1 VLPTTQCT
9 AGRFADRSVR
19 RTASVGGCGAYRS
32 TMVDPP
38 PPPSPVTGDP
48 GPGSE
53 AAAEPGS
60 GQPPGPAGP
69 SAARRTRAILGLA
82 LAAVA
87 VAVLA
92 VVVGNRPAGSTATAS
107 PGAARPVGS
116 PLIALVDGS
125 GALVTVDGNGAS
137 TVLGS
142 GSGVSYGFPAW
153 SPDGSRVAA
162 VVYGSDDASIAVFP
176 VRRDDPRPSQPPAP
190 TIVYRSAAIP
200 PFYLYWT
207 PDGEHVSF
215 LATEADGLSLRV
227 APADGSAPLD
237 GGPGTVIRQG
247 APLYFDWL
255 GADRILV
262 HIGVGSAAFLGEV
275 GLDGATIGPTLDGSG
290 DFRPA
295 VAGAGARFIAWVRGS
310 APTATLVVAGRDGSA
325 EHTIPVFGPAA
336 IAFDPSG
343 GTVATNAGTVPS
355 QAALGF
361 PSGPLRLVDAA
372 SGTVR
377 TLVDGTIVGF
387 FWSPDGRT
395 IAALRLQAAGGGT
408 VADRTIVAAAAVAA
422 ASPVESSP
430 GPTPGSSVGAST
442 EPTPAPTGGSELHL
456 LFVDVA
462 GGAVRSDR
470 VVRLTS
476 HFINQFLPY
485 FDQYALSHRV
495 WSPDS
500 RSLLLPLVDATGRDR
515 LTAVPADSSEA
526 LHPYDGDIG
535 FWSP

>member
-1 VLPTTQCT
+1 
-9 AGRFADRSVR
+9 
-19 RTASVGGCGAYRS
+19 
-32 TMVDPP
+32 MVEP
-38 PPPSPVTGDP
+38 PPPSAPTGDP
-48 GPGSE
+48 DSVPEPVAGHGSD
-53 AAAEPGS
+53 
-60 GQPPGPAGP
+60 QPPGPLAPPWRPG
-69 SAARRTRAILGLA
+69 AHRTRSILGLA
-82 LAAVA
+82 LAAAA
-87 VAVLA
+87 VVVLA
-92 VVVGNRPAGSTATAS
+92 VVVGTRPAGSTATAS
-107 PGAARPVGS
+107 PGAGRSAGS

-125 GALVTVDGNGAS
+125 GALVAVDPGGAS
-137 TVLGS
+137 TVLGA
-142 GSGVSYGFPAW
+142 GSGVTYGFPAW

-162 VVYGSDDASIAVFP
+162 VVYSADEASIAIFP
-176 VRRDDPRPSQPPAP
+176 VRRGEPRPSQPPAP
-190 TIVYRSAAIP
+190 TIVYRSGAIP

-275 GLDGATIGPTLDGSG
+275 GLDGVAIGPTLDGSG

-295 VAGAGARFIAWVRGS
+295 VAGAGARFIAWVRGAAATS
-310 APTATLVVAGRDGSA
+310 TLVVAGRDGSA

-343 GTVATNAGTVPS
+343 ATVATNAGTEPS

-372 SGTVR
+372 TGTAR
-377 TLVDGTIVGF
+377 TLIDGTIVGF

-395 IAALRLQAAGGGT
+395 IAALRLQAAGSGGT
-408 VADRTIVAAAAVAA
+408 VADRSIVAAAAFAA
-422 ASPVESSP
+422 ASPVGSSSP
-430 GPTPGSSVGAST
+430 GPTPGPSVDAST
-442 EPTPAPTGGSELHL
+442 EPTPGPTGGSELHL

-462 GGAVRSDR
+462 DGTVRSDR

-500 RSLLLPLVDATGRDR
+500 RSLLIPLVDATGRDR
-515 LTAVPADSSEA
+515 LTALPADSGEA
-526 LHPYDGDIG
+526 PHPYDGDIG

>member
-1 VLPTTQCT
+1 MAPR
-9 AGRFADRSVR
+9 GRRRSLL
-19 RTASVGGCGAYRS
+19 
-32 TMVDPP
+32 
-38 PPPSPVTGDP
+38 
-48 GPGSE
+48 
-53 AAAEPGS
+53 
-60 GQPPGPAGP
+60 
-69 SAARRTRAILGLA
+69 ILGLA
-82 LAAVA
+82 LATIAV
-87 VAVLA
+87 VVLA
-92 VVVGNRPAGSTATAS
+92 VVIGNRPAGSTATAS
-107 PGAARPVGS
+107 PDPGRSAGS
-116 PLIALVDGS
+116 PLIALVDAS
-125 GALVTVDGNGAS
+125 GALVTIDSSGAS

-142 GSGVSYGFPAW
+142 GSGVTYGFPAW

-162 VVYGSDDASIAVFP
+162 VVYGSDDASIAIFP
-176 VRRDDPRPSQPPAP
+176 VRRGEPRPSQPPAP
-190 TIVYRSAAIP
+190 SIVYRSGAIP

-207 PDGEHVSF
+207 PDGKHVSF
-215 LATEADGLSLRV
+215 LATEANGLSLRV

-262 HIGVGSAAFLGEV
+262 HIGVGSTAFLGEV

-295 VAGAGARFIAWVRGS
+295 VAGTGGRFIAWVRGG
-310 APTATLVVAGRDGSA
+310 APSSTLVVAGPDGSA

-343 GTVATNAGTVPS
+343 ATVATNAGTAPS

-377 TLVDGTIVGF
+377 TLIDGTIVGF

-395 IAALRLQAAGGGT
+395 IAVLRLQAAGSGGT
-408 VADRTIVAAAAVAA
+408 VADRSIVTAAAFAA
-422 ASPVESSP
+422 ASAVGSSSP
-430 GPTPGSSVGAST
+430 GPTAGSSVDASLVPT
-442 EPTPAPTGGSELHL
+442 PTPAPTGGSEVHL

-476 HFINQFLPY
+476 HFINEFLPY

-500 RSLLLPLVDATGRDR
+500 RSLLLPLVDTTGRDR
-515 LTAVPADSSEA
+515 LTALPADSSEVP
-526 LHPYDGDIG
+526 HPYDGDIG